1 MIRSANKLFFCFQIV
16 KKYVWAVIL
25 SSTAPKSI
33 LQTQA
38 KDRFGRFI
46 YKFFVCLPIVLR
58 RSGNVK
64 KNQVLYEFVWE
75 KVKILS

>member
-38 KDRFGRFI
+38 KDRFDRFI
-46 YKFFVCLPIVLR
+46 YEFFVCLHIVLR

-64 KNQVLYEFVWE
+64 KKQVLYEFVW
-75 KVKILS
+75 KK